1 MAEVQRATPLD
12 QLPAQTGSAG
22 GDNDNIVQNILSD
35 LEAQNNDNKEAE
47 QVQQQQT
54 QQYQQQQFD
63 QSQIPQNYTQPEEY
77 EEEEEYY
84 EEEPEVQLTF
94 QDRMMQ
100 MLKEPG
106 LVTVFF
112 LLLTS
117 DYAKKTSISILERF
131 VKNPNYV
138 VYMDMGLRAILCGIL
153 FYVVKNL
160 I

>member
-1 MAEVQRATPLD
+1 MTEVQRGTPLE
-12 QLPAQTGSAG
+12 QLPVQKQTGE
-22 GDNDNIVQNILSD
+22 NDDIVQNILSD
-35 LEAQNNDNKEAE
+35 LEEQNNDNKEAE
-47 QVQQQQT
+47 QIHLQQT

-63 QSQIPQNYTQPEEY
+63 QSQIPQNYNQPEEY

-84 EEEPEVQLTF
+84 EEEPEKELTF
-94 QDRMMQ
+94 QEKFIQ
-100 MLKEPG
+100 MLKEPL

-117 DYAKKTSISILERF
+117 DYSKKMSISLLEKF

-138 VYMDMGLRAILCGIL
+138 VYLDMGLRAVLCGVL
-153 FYVVKNL
+153 FYLVKNF